1 MLFLRRTKAFSLVFS
16 PPSGTFPLARSMEF
30 NKVGVLSATI
40 GLRRQLGRLAVDNQ
54 RSKIHPEHFSQH
66 TALIVKVWEDTVKK

>member
-16 PPSGTFPLARSMEF
+16 PPSGRFTLARSVGF
-30 NKVGVLSATI
+30 NHLGVLLATI

-54 RSKIHPEHFSQH
+54 RSKTHPEDFSQP
-66 TALIVKVWEDTVKK
+66 TALIVKLQGGTP